1 MSSPSDKK
9 LVFGLSSDQVG
20 RLLSIGSDDNEGGFL
35 WDQDQPAQK
44 MVSPTAQGQL
54 ACATES
60 PLQIQG
66 YDVLEKVA
74 EAGQGQVW
82 RAVQLSTRNDV
93 AIKVPKLGSVVS
105 DRARLRFEREVELAA
120 RLKHP
125 NIARV
130 YESGIDCGQHYYVM
144 DFIDGTS
151 LDEYVRENSLT
162 SPQILELMQSIC
174 QAVQHAHQMGVI
186 HRDLKPS
193 NIIVTSEGHPY
204 VIDFGLAKEL
214 LDDGQGP
221 LVSMDGETIGTPA
234 YMSPEQVQGQ
244 TDSIDTRTDV
254 YSLGVILFGLLTGE
268 LPHDLSGT
276 RQQVMR
282 RIAEGEFRQPRCVCP
297 SIDKDLE
304 LLLLKALDHDPEQ
317 RYASA
322 NDLAVDI
329 DNFLNDRA
337 LAAGPTRVL
346 YRVKKFIRLHR
357 ILVAAAFVISASL
370 CASVAMYLRAQIQA
384 QQSQAISLLLD
395 SMLSALSPYR
405 PQGGEVT
412 ALSVMDS
419 VAPVLEGL
427 FPDDPLTEAKYRS
440 RIGMIYSSF
449 DDQETAI
456 QHKKRSLKIRRE
468 QLGEDDPLTVETV
481 FALGSSYWAQGRPN
495 KAEPLLYEAVR
506 QRTRQLGP
514 EHSQTLQARLILANN
529 HGRMGEHRKT
539 LEIALD
545 VLACARREKGDEHKR
560 AILATAIISRVHAEL
575 DDYAAS
581 EEWGRKA
588 RKLAL
593 QELGESHSWTAEFTY
608 GLGAICLRQGKFS
621 EAESFLKDGYAK
633 THAIFGDS
641 YSAHWVLAY
650 LIRTYMGWGRFDK
663 AHDLRAELRASQIR
677 WITSLGKESSDADA
691 SVSGRG
697 SMHYDE
703 RSNTYTIA
711 GGGMDVWDI
720 FDEFH
725 FATKTLAG
733 DGTIQAR
740 IHPVQRI
747 DSVQSPGFW
756 TGAGIMMRDSVEPTS
771 KYASVLIRPGDLIE
785 FQCRATER
793 GPTHSRRM
801 CIRDM
806 TLPHWI
812 KLQRRGNSFTA
823 YHASDGLNW
832 KEIRAD
838 DPNQPASVELVIN
851 KAIHIGLAV
860 TSADVVRTV
869 TARISNVNTTGDVSP
884 SGPFTESRDISL
896 LTATTPTDESTQGTT
911 ATSSPSY

>member
-1 MSSPSDKK
+1 
-9 LVFGLSSDQVG
+9 
-20 RLLSIGSDDNEGGFL
+20 
-35 WDQDQPAQK
+35 
-44 MVSPTAQGQL
+44 
-54 ACATES
+54 
-60 PLQIQG
+60 
-66 YDVLEKVA
+66 
-74 EAGQGQVW
+74 
-82 RAVQLSTRNDV
+82 
-93 AIKVPKLGSVVS
+93 
-105 DRARLRFEREVELAA
+105 
-120 RLKHP
+120 
-125 NIARV
+125 
-130 YESGIDCGQHYYVM
+130 M
-144 DFIDGTS
+144 DFINGTS
-151 LDEYVRENSLT
+151 LDEYAQKNSLS

-193 NIIVTSEGHPY
+193 NIIVTNEGHAY

-214 LDDGQGP
+214 LEDGQGP
-221 LVSMDGETIGTPA
+221 LVPMDGETIGTPA
-234 YMSPEQVQGQ
+234 YMSPEQAQGQ

-254 YSLGVILFGLLTGE
+254 YSLGVILFGLLTGD
-268 LPHDLSGT
+268 LPHDLSGS
-276 RQQVMR
+276 RQQVLR
-282 RIAEGEFRQPRCVCP
+282 RIAEGELRQPRCVCP
-297 SIDKDLE
+297 SIDRDLE
-304 LLLLKALDHDPEQ
+304 LLLLKAPDHDPEQ
-317 RYASA
+317 RYTSA

-337 LAAGPTRVL
+337 LAAGPTRTF
-346 YRVKKFIRLHR
+346 YRAKKFIKRHR
-357 ILVAAAFVISASL
+357 ILVAATIVISASL
-370 CASVAMYLRAQIQA
+370 CASVAMHLRGQIQA

-419 VAPVLEGL
+419 VGPVLEGL
-427 FPDDPLTEAKYRS
+427 FPDDPLTEAKYRN

-456 QHKKRSLKIRRE
+456 QHKKRSLEIRRE
-468 QLGEDDPLTVETV
+468 QLGDDDPLTVETV
-481 FALGSSYWAQGRPN
+481 FSLGSSYWAQGRPN
-495 KAEPLLYEAVR
+495 KAEALLYEAVR

-514 EHSQTLQARLILANN
+514 ERPQTLQARLILANN

-539 LEIALD
+539 LEIAQD
-545 VLACARREKGDEHKR
+545 VLARARREKGDAHKQ
-560 AILATAIISRVHAEL
+560 AILATAIISRAHAEL
-575 DDYAAS
+575 DDYATS
-581 EEWGRKA
+581 EEWGREA
-588 RKLAL
+588 RKLAM

-621 EAESFLKDGYAK
+621 EAESLLQDGYAK
-633 THAIFGDS
+633 TRAIFGDS
-641 YSAHWVLAY
+641 YSTHWVLAY
-650 LIRTYMGWGRFDK
+650 LIRTYMGWGRFVE

-711 GGGMDVWDI
+711 GGGMDVWDV

-740 IHPVQRI
+740 IHPIRRI
-747 DSVQSPGFW
+747 DSEQSPGFW

-785 FQCRATER
+785 FQCRARER

-812 KLQRRGNSFTA
+812 KLQRQGNRFTA
-823 YHASDGLNW
+823 YHASDGLDW
-832 KEIRAD
+832 KEIPAH
-838 DPNQPASVELVIN
+838 DPNQAASGELVMN
-851 KAIHIGLAV
+851 EAIHIGFAV
-860 TSADVVRTV
+860 TSADLVRTV
-869 TARISNVNTTGDVSP
+869 TARISNVNTAGDVSP

-896 LTATTPTDESTQGTT
+896 LNMATSPDESNHGSPARGST
-911 ATSSPSY
+911 ALE